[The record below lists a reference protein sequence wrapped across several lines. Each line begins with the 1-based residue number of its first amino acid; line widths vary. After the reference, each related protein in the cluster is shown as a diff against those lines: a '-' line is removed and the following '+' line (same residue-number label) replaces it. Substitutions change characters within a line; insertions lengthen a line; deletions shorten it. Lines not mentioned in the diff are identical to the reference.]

1 MKDGLRTLAFSI
13 LLVLVIFAL
22 ASCMTNRKGELT
34 TKGINF
40 IALHCKGFDSTI
52 TNTEVIFKDT
62 TVYIDR
68 MGEPIYLKS
77 PCDSVAPIIKVKD
90 GIKSTVLSIGKSKVF
105 ICEADSLKA
114 VVKLMERKLTVKN
127 NTKTVIKEP
136 CDKEHIS
143 GTQWM
148 FIRLGQILSSFILF
162 QVLIRWLSIYPV
174 LKWIKILYV
183 FKF

>member
-1 MKDGLRTLAFSI
+1 MKYNYTIGAIIIGI
-13 LLVLVIFAL
+13 LLTLCL
-22 ASCMTNRKGELT
+22 SGCMVNRKGQLT
-34 TKGINF
+34 EKGINF
-40 IALHCKGFDSTI
+40 IATHCKGFDSTSEK
-52 TNTEVIFKDT
+52 TEIIFKDT

-68 MGEPIYLKS
+68 MGEPVYLKS
-77 PCDSVAPIIKVKD
+77 PCDSMAPIIKIKD

-127 NTKTVIKEP
+127 NTKTVIEKP

-148 FIRLGQILSSFILF
+148 FIRIGQWLLGFVLLQALIRFLSS
-162 QVLIRWLSIYPV
+162 YPV
-174 LKWIKILYV
+174 LKWLKILYV